1 MEEKAWVYSYI
12 RETDREK
19 RKQLLDDA
27 IASEGMSPENE
38 LRRKLLESRYQKKNQ
53 ADVDTF
59 IRGFMNVRFLENAA
73 KGFFARSKIRKTMQ
87 LIREDWCMDT
97 AQSYGQVGE
106 QILFQELC
114 NMMRLYFKL
123 CEEDKNYNAV
133 LLGFG
138 HISDESRTAK
148 ISREVYDLAY
158 DIPRATGLAEE
169 LELFTR
175 AADQT
180 FRQVYPDSEA
190 LLDDK
195 IKRGK
200 KK

>member
-123 CEEDKNYNAV
+123 CEEDNNYNAV